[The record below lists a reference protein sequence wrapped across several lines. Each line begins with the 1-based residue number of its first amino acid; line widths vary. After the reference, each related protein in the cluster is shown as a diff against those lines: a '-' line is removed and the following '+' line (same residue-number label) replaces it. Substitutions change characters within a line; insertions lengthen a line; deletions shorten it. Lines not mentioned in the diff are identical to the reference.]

1 MVPGPLSW
9 SASLWCVTDHPLVV
23 PTTWAERLLPR
34 FEPEWPE
41 QEDLLRFAVQRVNS
55 QPRRI
60 LAFDHARLGESG
72 RKAAVLLVV
81 VAPFIATIV
90 AIVQLWNWVV
100 TWRDLIILVGMYIPI
115 SLGVTAGFHRMLTHR
130 SFRAHPV
137 VRAIMLILGS
147 MAVEGTAITW
157 AANHLKHHSLADQ
170 EGDPHSPVDGLF
182 HAHLGWLFTTEDADP
197 QVYCRHL

>member
-1 MVPGPLSW
+1 M
-9 SASLWCVTDHPLVV
+9 
-23 PTTWAERLLPR
+23 
-34 FEPEWPE
+34 
-41 QEDLLRFAVQRVNS
+41 QRVNS
-55 QPRRI
+55 PLQRF
-60 LAFDHARLGESG
+60 LAFDHAWLGESG
-72 RKAAVLLVV
+72 RKAAVLVVV
-81 VAPFIATIV
+81 VAPFIATIF
-90 AIVQLWNWVV
+90 AIVQLWQWAV
-100 TWRDLIILVGMYIPI
+100 TWRDLALLVGMYMPI

-157 AANHLKHHSLADQ
+157 AANHLKHHALADQ

-197 QVYCRHL
+197 RSTAVIC